1 MSERQSQGQGPDAPD
16 VHCQDQ
22 KESGDAAQRRRSHRG
37 NTHRAKRGG
46 ALEGQIEELRLPVDG
61 GYKFQTVRGMSVIVP
76 DRTMTM
82 EAIAEFLTED

>member
-1 MSERQSQGQGPDAPD
+1 MEIQERYEQWVRETRDNAELSAELAAIRGKDA
-16 VHCQDQ
+16 
-22 KESGDAAQRRRSHRG
+22 E
-37 NTHRAKRGG
+37 
-46 ALEGQIEELRLPVDG
+46 IEELRLPVDG